1 MLCSTCS
8 HNINECAMLCNYD
21 TSLGIEFGNIIVM
34 VMANLKTGRSAWKF
48 MTVFVVFAYHAGCI
62 QCLLNL

>member
-1 MLCSTCS
+1 
-8 HNINECAMLCNYD
+8 MLCNYD

-34 VMANLKTGRSAWKF
+34 VMPNLKTGRSAWKF